1 MIPFV
6 LFLIFIPRI
15 EPQIINIY
23 LCSDLACSNNCEI
36 WTAISGKCT
45 SYKRGSSIISDNSIS
60 LYTDSQCQMPIPGQ
74 QLMPLFVDTGCNIL
88 YASNDTKIGSYRA
101 SNTLAVVFGVI
112 GGALFLIC
120 FVIFCQ
126 YFYKKY
132 RQIQPSP
139 TPIPTPTVIEM
150 PVIVVKSTV
159 VMNPYF
165 LNK

>member
-1 MIPFV
+1 MLPFV

-15 EPQIINIY
+15 EPQIININ
-23 LCSDLACSNNCEI
+23 LCSDLSCSNNCEI
-36 WTAISGKCT
+36 WTGTSGKCT
-45 SYKRGSSIISDNSIS
+45 SYKRGSSIISENSIS
-60 LYTDSQCQMPIPGQ
+60 LYTDSQCQTPIPGQ

-101 SNTLAVVFGVI
+101 SNTLAIVFGVI

-132 RQIQPSP
+132 KQVQ
-139 TPIPTPTVIEM
+139 PTVIEM